1 MQLKSKISWAWL
13 FFFCAMLTHFFVWA
27 QAQKDCAPTVTFRGE
42 GTYYG
47 ATGAGNCSFDP
58 TPQDLMVAAMNA
70 PQYANS
76 AVCGACV
83 RAKGPKGTVDVR
95 IVDQCPECKFGDLD
109 FSLQAFVKIADQVA
123 GRIPI
128 EWEYIPCPVNGTV
141 AFKYKEGSSQWWIG
155 IQVRNHRYAIQ
166 KLEYK
171 KRDGSF
177 IAIPRESYNYF
188 VAQNGI
194 DEDKQRTGPY
204 HFRIT
209 DINNQVI
216 EETNI
221 AFNQNETINGR
232 LQFPFCKS
240 NPVGI
245 ASLEKEPALGWV
257 AFPNPFIETLKLRPV
272 ENRTPANYSVQLYDL
287 QGRLLWRQSI
297 EVLAED
303 YELPLAFLPP
313 GIYELCLTAESRPA
327 YRFRVV
333 KLGGFD

>member
-1 MQLKSKISWAWL
+1 MQFRGKILKGGFL
-13 FFFCAMLTHFFVWA
+13 FFWAALIHWGAWA
-27 QAQKDCAPTVTFRGE
+27 QIQNDCAPVQTFRGE

-83 RAKGPKGTVDVR
+83 RVKGPKGSVEVR

-109 FSLQAFVKIADQVA
+109 FSLEAFVKIADQVA
-123 GRIPI
+123 GRVPI
-128 EWEYIPCPVNGTV
+128 EWQYIPCPVNGPV

-155 IQVRNHRYAIQ
+155 VQIRNHRYAIQ

-177 IAIPRESYNYF
+177 AAIPRESYNYF
-188 VAQNGI
+188 VAQSGI
-194 DEDKQRTGPY
+194 DEDKQKTGPY

-209 DINNQVI
+209 DINNQVV

-221 AFNQNETINGR
+221 PFNQNQTISGR
-232 LQFPFCKS
+232 LQFPFCRP

-245 ASLEKEPALGWV
+245 ASLEKGQDEWV
-257 AFPNPFIETLKLRPV
+257 AFPNPFTKTLRVMPV
-272 ENRTPANYSVQLYDL
+272 EKATGAVYSARLYDL
-287 QGRLLWRQSI
+287 QGRLLWEQPMQA
-297 EVLAED
+297 LAQG
-303 YELPLAFLPP
+303 YELPLAFLPA
-313 GIYELCLTAESRPA
+313 GVYELCLAQESGAA
-327 YRFRVV
+327 YRFRLV
-333 KLGGFD
+333 KLDGLD